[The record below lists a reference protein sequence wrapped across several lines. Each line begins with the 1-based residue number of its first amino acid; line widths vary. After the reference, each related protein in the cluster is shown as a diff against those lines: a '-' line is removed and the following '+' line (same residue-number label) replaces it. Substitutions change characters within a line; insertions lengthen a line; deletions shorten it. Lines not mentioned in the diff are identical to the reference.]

1 MNGIQRALAINPY
14 PSLIHLESQLLKDLD
29 VVCGQETELWALKAR
44 INWLVLGDR
53 NTSFYHISALTRRKR
68 NLITSVKNGAGD
80 WIMEERG
87 VMNFFREGFY
97 KLYTTAQEL
106 ASGNFSYNS
115 HWQAKISEEESA
127 SISHLVTE
135 EEIFAALWS
144 LKAFKA
150 PRLDGLHA
158 GFFQRF
164 WITVGDSVREEVKKA
179 YRERKIPKYLNNTS
193 IVLIPKVQGPESIG
207 NYRPI
212 SLCNSIYKII
222 SKVLVGRIRPL
233 LDRIISPYQAA
244 FVPDRKGVDNAII
257 V

>member
-1 MNGIQRALAINPY
+1 M
-14 PSLIHLESQLLKDLD
+14 
-29 VVCGQETELWALKAR
+29 
-44 INWLVLGDR
+44 
-53 NTSFYHISALTRRKR
+53 
-68 NLITSVKNGAGD
+68 
-80 WIMEERG
+80 
-87 VMNFFREGFY
+87 
-97 KLYTTAQEL
+97 
-106 ASGNFSYNS
+106 
-115 HWQAKISEEESA
+115 
-127 SISHLVTE
+127 TE

-179 YRERKIPKYLNNTS
+179 FRERKIPKYLNNTS

-233 LDRIISPYQAA
+233 LDRIISPYQAV